1 MTDADSPGRDSPDRV
16 AIGYVAK
23 AKGVR
28 GEVGIESLSWDAARF
43 DGLRRVRLE
52 RDGESDRELS
62 IQHCRSD
69 TRGPLIKFVGVDTRE
84 AAREQ
89 LVGGYLTVARDK
101 VMPLPEGTFYI
112 FEVVG
117 CDVWE
122 LDATVRRGVVTEVL
136 TMPSADVYAVRL
148 DEGGQVLIPAVQD
161 FVVSIDTEARRITVR
176 GVEELFKG
184 SKGT

>member
-1 MTDADSPGRDSPDRV
+1 MTGANSLGRG

-28 GEVGIESLSWDAARF
+28 GEVGIESLSWDSDRF
-43 DGLRRVRLE
+43 AGLRQIWLE

-62 IQHCRSD
+62 IQHCRAD
-69 TRGPLIKFVGVDTRE
+69 TRGPLIKFAGIDTRE

-101 VMPLPEGTFYI
+101 VAPLPEGSFYI

-117 CDVWE
+117 CEVWDE
-122 LDATVRRGVVTEVL
+122 DAALRRGVVTEVL
-136 TMPSADVYAVRL
+136 TMPSSDVYTVRL
-148 DEGGQVLIPAVQD
+148 DGGGQVLIPAVLD
-161 FVVSIDTEARRITVR
+161 FVVSIDTQARRITVK

-184 SKGT
+184 AEGT